1 MGYIYEVVQR
11 LRYGMTRAHT
21 RCISRLCLL
30 LSLVQDLTLYMSMY
44 WGPILL
50 SSTRSNQQMSYLRSD
65 PLSILIG
72 MIVMPAG
79 YISTSLNESASQ
91 ATSEGVGAV
100 RLSIMG

>member
-30 LSLVQDLTLYMSMY
+30 LSLAQDLTLYMSMY

-50 SSTRSNQQMSYLRSD
+50 SSILSNLQMNCLRSD

-72 MIVMPAG
+72 MIVMVL
-79 YISTSLNESASQ
+79 ISANLNQCASQ
-91 ATSEGVGAV
+91 ATSKGIGPV
-100 RLSIMG
+100 RLSIMGY